1 MTNAAA
7 TRSLKPVSLADR
19 LDELA
24 GRFGLALAG
33 TLPLSQ
39 LPDVREAI
47 QDLRTEA
54 ENRGMVGRSC
64 ALGRIGLLTEVWE
77 CLATDPENRADEV
90 GFFCAQALTQLA
102 RSDEPGDDGDDG
114 IVDWILDHSTSTWGE
129 YLALLEGQEGEDEDR
144 GAGLEAL
151 DPSLEPDADASLRI
165 DAQALIRLFQ
175 AGAAGDR
182 TGTSGSSPP
191 AVSAPVRP
199 AVQVRPDTVPPVF
212 TMPARPAAQVQP
224 DKIVPAFTIPA
235 LPQKI
240 DLDEEI
246 REAFLAD
253 ASDLFERI
261 EPLVLGL
268 GRDADP
274 RQSLRE
280 LGRCFHTLKGAAGS
294 VGLADLATLVHA
306 LEEHLEETSSPASA
320 DLIDVLYQTLGYL
333 DGLIGLLRTRSAG
346 TGGSRSIHRG
356 FRSIRGRSIST
367 TVLEH
372 RPPGFHPRAGAG
384 HRAGPGRLVL
394 PGILIRGRDRWL
406 GVRARWAD
414 PRAGV
419 PLRRADGPG
428 IRADRQAPPLDRS
441 GRVAEDDF

>member
-1 MTNAAA
+1 MTNTAT

-39 LPDVREAI
+39 LPDIREAI

-54 ENRGMVGRSC
+54 ENRGMVGRSR

-77 CLATDPENRADEV
+77 CLVTDPENRADEV

-129 YLALLEGQEGEDEDR
+129 YLALLEGQEGDEDR

-151 DPSLEPDADASLRI
+151 DPSLELDADASLRI

-191 AVSAPVRP
+191 AVSVPVRP
-199 AVQVRPDTVPPVF
+199 AAQVRPDTVPPVF

-224 DKIVPAFTIPA
+224 D
-235 LPQKI
+235 
-240 DLDEEI
+240 
-246 REAFLAD
+246 
-253 ASDLFERI
+253 
-261 EPLVLGL
+261 
-268 GRDADP
+268 
-274 RQSLRE
+274 
-280 LGRCFHTLKGAAGS
+280 
-294 VGLADLATLVHA
+294 
-306 LEEHLEETSSPASA
+306 
-320 DLIDVLYQTLGYL
+320 
-333 DGLIGLLRTRSAG
+333 
-346 TGGSRSIHRG
+346 
-356 FRSIRGRSIST
+356 
-367 TVLEH
+367 
-372 RPPGFHPRAGAG
+372 
-384 HRAGPGRLVL
+384 
-394 PGILIRGRDRWL
+394 
-406 GVRARWAD
+406 
-414 PRAGV
+414 
-419 PLRRADGPG
+419 
-428 IRADRQAPPLDRS
+428 
-441 GRVAEDDF
+441 